1 MEKILS
7 TIKSQLQ
14 ESKNRLEN
22 NNHEDHDIFPWL
34 LLALV
39 DLLEKNSSDYKEF
52 IHDQRELVT
61 KWVTFLESSTTK
73 FKEDW
78 ILILQE
84 NRDSFIQSVEQS
96 SSEYR
101 NFTNERKTHVDSII
115 SQLDTSTT
123 KFKEDATTIL
133 LENKQSLFGLLENIR
148 SEYRDF
154 ITDQRKLTNDA
165 SESIKTISGIINS
178 IWEILTQQ
186 ISKKFMWLYIL
197 LWINMIISIGTLIYI
212 IIK

>member
-22 NNHEDHDIFPWL
+22 NSHTDHDIFPWL
-34 LLALV
+34 LLTLV
-39 DLLEKNSSDYKEF
+39 ELLEKNSSDYKEF
-52 IHDQRELVT
+52 IDDQRKLVT
-61 KWVTFLESSTTK
+61 KEITYLETSTAK

-78 ILILQE
+78 IVILQE
-84 NRDSFIQSVEQS
+84 NKDSFIQSVEQS
-96 SSEYR
+96 SYEYR
-101 NFTNERKTHVDSII
+101 NFTNERKADIDSVI

-133 LENKQSLFGLLENIR
+133 LENKQSLFGLLESIR

-165 SESIKTISGIINS
+165 SESIKTISGMINS
-178 IWEILTQQ
+178 MWEVLTQQ

-197 LWINMIISIGTLIYI
+197 LWINMITSIGTLIYI
-212 IIK
+212 VIK